1 MSSLDTEQTNDPLR
15 GECERKMLFP
25 IVLFLIVLSPLF
37 IPIAV
42 TVVYEFGN
50 WRENLAA
57 RPARPVRHF
66 RPAVGMVPAAA

>member
-1 MSSLDTEQTNDPLR
+1 
-15 GECERKMLFP
+15 MLFA
-25 IVLFLIVLSPLF
+25 IILFLMVLSPLF

-57 RPARPVRHF
+57 RPARPVRQF
-66 RPAVGMVPAAA
+66 RPAVGLLPAAA

>member
-1 MSSLDTEQTNDPLR
+1 MSSLDTEHTYDPLR
-15 GECERKMLFP
+15 GECEKTMLFA
-25 IVLFLIVLSPLF
+25 IILFMMVLSPLF

-57 RPARPVRHF
+57 RPVRHF

>member
-1 MSSLDTEQTNDPLR
+1 
-15 GECERKMLFP
+15 MLFA
-25 IVLFLIVLSPLF
+25 IILFMMVLSPLF

-42 TVVYEFGN
+42 TAVYEFGN

-57 RPARPVRHF
+57 RPVRQF